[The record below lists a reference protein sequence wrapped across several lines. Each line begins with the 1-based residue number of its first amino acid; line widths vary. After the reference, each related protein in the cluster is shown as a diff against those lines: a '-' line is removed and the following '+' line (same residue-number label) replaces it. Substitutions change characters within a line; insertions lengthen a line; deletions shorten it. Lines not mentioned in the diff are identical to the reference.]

1 MAKKGIN
8 FVISVDNKQADTA
21 IRSTQQSFRNMASQM
36 KGLGSNVDNAVNNS
50 FSNIGKSVKK
60 TATEITASMA
70 SIGKS
75 MLGFTAFQQGAQY
88 VREFVGEIGSF
99 KKAMTE
105 VSTISSQVAGDM
117 EGFSNKVLQ
126 MTSQIP
132 VGATES
138 AKALY
143 QIESAS
149 HHGADALNILE
160 QSAKAAI
167 GGVTD
172 TATAADAITTI
183 LNAYHMSADQAQ
195 AVSDKLFMTVRNG
208 KTTWNELA
216 HSIAN
221 VAPAA
226 ASYGVSLDEMLAAI
240 ATMTK
245 QGVQTAN
252 AVTQLNAVITAGT
265 SALGDGAFRSRSF
278 ADAIAM
284 IEHAANGSDL
294 ALKAELGNVRA
305 MRAVFTLGGDSAKL
319 FAGDLNDISN
329 SAGSASS
336 AYEKMSNTL
345 GAQQK
350 LLKNNITNLLTDLVG
365 GVNASLKDVVKFI
378 NKAFE
383 TGEAQKFVNAIKE
396 LVIVYGSYRATII
409 ATNAVM
415 KIHKTIMEATRVEM
429 ALAKM
434 QAKAYAEMGLAE
446 LATKT
451 AAVTKAQAMQ
461 SASLK
466 VLSRAWNTL
475 TTSMLANPTM
485 WVIGAITALVYAT
498 YKLVTADSDA
508 EIAQKSLNR
517 QIDDYNNKTAEARTK
532 TNEFIDTLRDQNKTL
547 YQQEKA
553 YKDLIKQRGVFANYS
568 MDELK
573 GMSQDD
579 IDKLINQSDQEQE
592 IKQRTDQIK
601 ALNELIETYNGG
613 ADGIGGGGDLAKRLD
628 AKYNLTESAFSLY
641 KIVDEETSVWSGSF
655 NKQWKAILEANSNY
669 LAQMKQDITDANLHE
684 ALIPQSKELE
694 EYYTNAE
701 KAVDVYLNAIKKI
714 PETSREGSASVAK
727 LSSTATTA
735 MNAVRNTILR
745 KKAELQ
751 VELAKNPTDVKIQ
764 AQIENYDRVLTD
776 IETLATLI
784 QNGGKPWAID
794 VLVNYR
800 KGKMQ
805 FDASQFSG
813 LDFTN
818 KPLTASAFQSGANKG
833 IQQFPLTGINFSNR
847 QQVAQ
852 ASALSEPKQT
862 TPEDTYKQQQE
873 AEKAKQKA
881 EQARQR
887 AEAKREQ
894 ETRKKQQTELRK
906 FERTIKQQR
915 EQVETQ
921 MQIENAET
929 ALLPEGKIK
938 SAQKALNEY
947 NKSLESL
954 RREYED
960 IRKQRYNDALAEW
973 QEDNPDWAKKGKTF
987 GKTLNDFQLTSQEQE
1002 AWDKRNEVARQAYDK
1017 QIKEAN
1023 EADLQYMLNYLK
1035 EYGNMQEQRV
1045 ALAQLYDA
1053 KIAKSNNEYEKKS
1066 LQREKQKALSDKDNA
1081 YMLKNIDF
1089 ASVFDQLGG
1098 MIKEPLENALKELR
1112 AYTRTGDFK
1121 NKSTEEKKAIYDA
1134 INSAESKLNWQLKEL
1149 DFKKVGVDLD
1159 AYNNAVIKAKNAEEQ
1174 VTTTFARL
1182 QDAQEQYNK
1191 ALKTGNSAVI
1201 QSAKQNLDNAKTD
1214 NADANQNKTNADNE
1228 QAEANKN
1235 LKTSATGLAKSLEG
1249 VQNVAQAIASG
1260 SASQVWKSLPN
1271 EAQKSV
1277 TDALAKVFGGK
1288 SDFIS
1293 QIIGAILSIL
1303 DILKE
1308 GIGTLISGLI
1318 DSIFNA
1324 VSGLL
1329 KNILSGKFLEQ
1340 IVSSVRKGWD
1350 NILNSI
1356 TLGGFHSWIGSG
1368 GNASKVEKEEKR
1380 LNKQLERVATALD
1393 KLREQLD
1400 DSKGGYKTIEA
1411 GQKALQAAQ
1420 KKEELNQKKLEN
1432 RMGYTK
1438 SHRSNTYR
1446 LRRELKDEDYD
1457 AISEV
1462 VGRDI
1467 RSVDDIYK
1475 MSSEEMS
1482 TLRANDALTWDKLVS
1497 TGKYDW
1503 EKYWNAMADAGDDV
1517 KKITEQIKEKLTS
1530 ISFDSVYDSFRNMLS
1545 DMDSGVQDFSD
1556 SASEMIYKA
1565 LMGNF
1570 VADKYQEQL
1579 KAWYNKMAGYLKD
1592 QNGDLTQTQIK
1603 DLTNEFTEMAKSAQ
1617 KQRDYI
1623 AQITGYTESS
1633 QQGTTKGFSAMDQ
1646 DTASELN
1653 GRFTALQVSNEN
1665 ISTAMQNSL
1674 AQLVDMNIT
1683 IFNGV
1688 GILDDIRTLHALA
1701 NNMLS
1706 DVVTNTKPLR
1716 ELNEKI
1722 DRLIQNTNN
1731 L

>member
-1 MAKKGIN
+1 MGKKGIN

-117 EGFSNKVLQ
+117 EGFSDKVLQ

-336 AYEKMSNTL
+336 AYEKMSSTL

-434 QAKAYAEMGLAE
+434 QAKAYAEMGLVE
-446 LATKT
+446 MATKT

-461 SASLK
+461 AAVLK
-466 VLSRAWNTL
+466 MLSRAWKTL
-475 TTSMLANPTM
+475 TTSMLANPVM
-485 WVIGAITALVYAT
+485 WVVGAITALVYAT
-498 YKLVTADSDA
+498 YKLVTADSKA

-517 QIDDYNNKTAEARTK
+517 QIDDYNNKTTEARNK
-532 TNEFIDTLRDQNKTL
+532 TNEFIDALRDQNKTL

-553 YKDLIKQRGVFANYS
+553 YKDLIKQRGVFAKYS
-568 MDELK
+568 MEQLK
-573 GMSQDD
+573 SMSQDD

-601 ALNELIETYNGG
+601 ALNELIKTYNGG
-613 ADGIGGGGDLAKRLD
+613 AEGIGGGGDLAKRLD

-655 NKQWKAILEANSNY
+655 NKQWKAILEANSKY

-701 KAVDVYLNAIKKI
+701 KAVDIYLNAIKKI

-751 VELAKNPTDVKIQ
+751 IELAKNPTDVKIQ
-764 AQIENYDRVLTD
+764 AQIENYDKVLTD

-818 KPLTASAFQSGANKG
+818 KPLTASAFQGRANKG
-833 IQQFPLTGINFSNR
+833 IQQFPLMGINFSNR

-881 EQARQR
+881 EQAQQR

-915 EQVETQ
+915 EKIDAQ
-921 MQIENAET
+921 MQIEDADT
-929 ALLPEGKIK
+929 ALLPESKIK
-938 SAQKALNEY
+938 ASRKALDDY
-947 NKSLESL
+947 NKTVESL
-954 RREYED
+954 LREYED
-960 IRKQRYNDALAEW
+960 IRKQRFNDALAEW

-1002 AWDKRNEVARQAYDK
+1002 AWDKRNEVARQAYEK

-1134 INSAESKLNWQLKEL
+1134 INSAESKLNWQLGEL
-1149 DFKKVGVDLD
+1149 DFKKVGADLD

-1201 QSAKQNLDNAKTD
+1201 QSARQNLDNAKTD
-1214 NADANQNKTNADNE
+1214 NDNANQYKTNADNE

-1293 QIIGAILSIL
+1293 QIIGAILSML

-1308 GIGTLISGLI
+1308 GIGTLISGLL

-1420 KKEELNQKKLEN
+1420 KKEELNQKKLAN
-1432 RMGYTK
+1432 RQGYSK
-1438 SHRSNTYR
+1438 AHHSNTYY
-1446 LRRELKDEDYD
+1446 LRQALKDEDFD

-1475 MSSEEMS
+1475 LSSEEMS

-1503 EKYWNAMADAGDDV
+1503 EEYWDAVADAGDDM
-1517 KKITEQIKEKLTS
+1517 KEITEQIQEKLTS
-1530 ISFDSVYDSFRNMLS
+1530 ISFDSVYDGFRDMLS
-1545 DMDSGVQDFSD
+1545 DMDSSVQDFSD
-1556 SASEMIYKA
+1556 NASEMIYKA

-1570 VADKYQEQL
+1570 VADKYQGQL
-1579 KAWYNKMAGYLKD
+1579 KAWYDKMAGYLKD

-1603 DLTNEFTEMAKSAQ
+1603 DLTNEYTEMAKSAQ

>member
-1 MAKKGIN
+1 MGKKGIN

-305 MRAVFTLGGDSAKL
+305 MRAVFTLGGNSAKL

-429 ALAKM
+429 ALAKI
-434 QAKAYAEMGLAE
+434 ASIEC
-446 LATKT
+446 TT
-451 AAVTKAQAMQ
+451 AQAMQ
-461 SASLK
+461 AASLK
-466 VLSRAWNTL
+466 VLSRAWKTL
-475 TTSMLANPTM
+475 TTSMLANPVM
-485 WVIGAITALVYAT
+485 WVVGAITALVYAT
-498 YKLVTADSDA
+498 YKLVTADSKA

-517 QIDDYNNKTAEARTK
+517 QIDDYNNKTTEARNK

-553 YKDLIKQRGVFANYS
+553 YKDLIKQRGVFAKYS
-568 MDELK
+568 MEQLK
-573 GMSQDD
+573 SMSQDD

-601 ALNELIETYNGG
+601 ALNELIKTYNGG
-613 ADGIGGGGDLAKRLD
+613 AEGIGGGGDLAKRLD

-655 NKQWKAILEANSNY
+655 NKQWKAILEANSKY

-694 EYYTNAE
+694 KYYINAE

-751 VELAKNPTDVKIQ
+751 TELAKNPTDVKIQ

-818 KPLTASAFQSGANKG
+818 KPLTASAFQGRANKG
-833 IQQFPLTGINFSNR
+833 IQQFPLMGINFSNR

-915 EQVETQ
+915 EKIDAQ
-921 MQIENAET
+921 MQIEDANT
-929 ALLPEGKIK
+929 ALLPESNIK
-938 SAQKALNEY
+938 ASQKALNDY
-947 NKSLESL
+947 NKTVESL

-960 IRKQRYNDALAEW
+960 IRKQRFNDALAEW

-987 GKTLNDFQLTSQEQE
+987 GKTLNDFQLTPQEQE
-1002 AWDKRNEVARQAYDK
+1002 AWNKRLAVAKKKYDEYEIELRKKEVQA
-1017 QIKEAN
+1017 
-1023 EADLQYMLNYLK
+1023 MLDYLK
-1035 EYGNMQEQRV
+1035 EFGSAEEKRLAIAKEYDEKIQTIRQGQGTEKEKEYRV
-1045 ALAQLYDA
+1045 AGLRKREQTELAQIDAQKIAMGIDWSVAFKGIGKILSDVAKETLTRLNAYMKTPEYKALSSEAKKPYVDLRKNLKDETGGNSASPFKLSTWTQVEKDTKSYQAAVQNLRKAQEEYELGIVEEKKLINKLSEDPNNNKLKELLTRQRTLNIAQKRTVDNAQGKTDDARNDLVDSTEAAVNGLDNFSSALGQITSGSLYGFANGVANLINSLSKDGNAVGGLLQALGGKIGGLVGAILQLIDMLGETPRKFVDDLLA
-1053 KIAKSNNEYEKKS
+1053 KIARVIE
-1066 LQREKQKALSDKDNA
+1066 AVLSQLPEIGA
-1081 YMLKNIDF
+1081 TATKNVVKLVGNIF
-1089 ASVFDQLGG
+1089 SGIAG
-1098 MIKEPLENALKELR
+1098 MF
-1112 AYTRTGDFK
+1112 G
-1121 NKSTEEKKAIYDA
+1121 
-1134 INSAESKLNWQLKEL
+1134 
-1149 DFKKVGVDLD
+1149 
-1159 AYNNAVIKAKNAEEQ
+1159 AKNP
-1174 VTTTFARL
+1174 FGI
-1182 QDAQEQYNK
+1182 N
-1191 ALKTGNSAVI
+1191 GNS
-1201 QSAKQNLDNAKTD
+1201 K
-1214 NADANQNKTNADNE
+1214 
-1228 QAEANKN
+1228 
-1235 LKTSATGLAKSLEG
+1235 
-1249 VQNVAQAIASG
+1249 
-1260 SASQVWKSLPN
+1260 
-1271 EAQKSV
+1271 
-1277 TDALAKVFGGK
+1277 
-1288 SDFIS
+1288 
-1293 QIIGAILSIL
+1293 
-1303 DILKE
+1303 
-1308 GIGTLISGLI
+1308 
-1318 DSIFNA
+1318 
-1324 VSGLL
+1324 
-1329 KNILSGKFLEQ
+1329 
-1340 IVSSVRKGWD
+1340 
-1350 NILNSI
+1350 
-1356 TLGGFHSWIGSG
+1356 
-1368 GNASKVEKEEKR
+1368 KVEKEEIR
-1380 LNKQLERVATALD
+1380 LNKQLERVAIALD

-1411 GQKALQAAQ
+1411 GQKALEAAQ
-1420 KKEELNQKKLEN
+1420 KKEELNQKKLAN

-1438 SHRSNTYR
+1438 SHHSNTHY
-1446 LRRELKDEDYD
+1446 LRDALKQEDYD

-1503 EKYWNAMADAGDDV
+1503 EEYWDVMANAGDDM
-1517 KKITEQIKEKLTS
+1517 KKITEQIQEKLTS
-1530 ISFDSVYDSFRNMLS
+1530 ISFDSVYDGFRDMLS
-1545 DMDSGVQDFSD
+1545 DMDSSVQDFSD
-1556 SASEMIYKA
+1556 NASEMIYKA

-1603 DLTNEFTEMAKSAQ
+1603 DLTNEYTEMAKSAQ

>member
-1 MAKKGIN
+1 MGKKGIN

-117 EGFSNKVLQ
+117 EGFSDKVLQ

-429 ALAKM
+429 ALAKI
-434 QAKAYAEMGLAE
+434 ASIEC
-446 LATKT
+446 TT
-451 AAVTKAQAMQ
+451 AQAMQ
-461 SASLK
+461 AASLK
-466 VLSRAWNTL
+466 VLSRAWKTL
-475 TTSMLANPTM
+475 TTSMLANPVM
-485 WVIGAITALVYAT
+485 WVVGAITALVYAT
-498 YKLVTADSDA
+498 YKLVTADSKA

-517 QIDDYNNKTAEARTK
+517 QIDDYNNKTTEARNK

-553 YKDLIKQRGVFANYS
+553 YKDLIKQRGVFAKYS
-568 MDELK
+568 MEQLK
-573 GMSQDD
+573 SMSQDD

-601 ALNELIETYNGG
+601 ALNELIKTYNGG
-613 ADGIGGGGDLAKRLD
+613 AEGIGGGGDLAKRLD

-655 NKQWKAILEANSNY
+655 NKQWKAILEANSKY

-701 KAVDVYLNAIKKI
+701 KAVDIYLNAIKKI

-751 VELAKNPTDVKIQ
+751 IELAKNPTDVKIQ
-764 AQIENYDRVLTD
+764 AQIENYDKVLTD

-818 KPLTASAFQSGANKG
+818 KPLTASAFQGRANKG
-833 IQQFPLTGINFSNR
+833 IQQFPLMGINFNNR

-881 EQARQR
+881 EQAQQR

-915 EQVETQ
+915 EKIDAQ
-921 MQIENAET
+921 MQIEDANT
-929 ALLPEGKIK
+929 ALLPESKIK
-938 SAQKALNEY
+938 ASRKALDDY
-947 NKSLESL
+947 NKTVESL

-960 IRKQRYNDALAEW
+960 IRKQRFNDALAEW

-1002 AWDKRNEVARQAYDK
+1002 AWDKRNEVARQAYEK

-1134 INSAESKLNWQLKEL
+1134 INSAESKLNWQLREL
-1149 DFKKVGVDLD
+1149 NFKKVGVDLD

-1214 NADANQNKTNADNE
+1214 NDNAKTDKANADNE
-1228 QAEANKN
+1228 QAEANNN
-1235 LKTSATGLAKSLEG
+1235 LKTSATGLTKSLEG

-1293 QIIGAILSIL
+1293 QIIGAILSML

-1329 KNILSGKFLEQ
+1329 KNILSGEFLEQ
-1340 IVSSVRKGWD
+1340 IASSVRKGLD

-1393 KLREQLD
+1393 KLREQLN

-1411 GQKALQAAQ
+1411 GQKALEAAQ
-1420 KKEELNQKKLEN
+1420 KKEELNQKKLAN
-1432 RMGYTK
+1432 RMGY
-1438 SHRSNTYR
+1438 HRSHGSNTHK
-1446 LRRELKDEDYD
+1446 LRKALKDEDYD

-1497 TGKYDW
+1497 TGEYDW
-1503 EKYWNAMADAGDDV
+1503 EKYWDAMADAGDDM
-1517 KKITEQIKEKLTS
+1517 KEITEQIQEKLTS
-1530 ISFDSVYDSFRNMLS
+1530 ISFDSVYDGFRDMLS
-1545 DMDSGVQDFSD
+1545 DMDSSVQDFSD
-1556 SASEMIYKA
+1556 NASEMIYKA

-1603 DLTNEFTEMAKSAQ
+1603 DLTNEYTEMAKSAQ

>member
-117 EGFSNKVLQ
+117 EGFSDKVLQ

-429 ALAKM
+429 ALAK
-434 QAKAYAEMGLAE
+434 LASIE
-446 LATKT
+446 CTT
-451 AAVTKAQAMQ
+451 AQAMQ
-461 SASLK
+461 AASLK
-466 VLSRAWNTL
+466 VLSRAWKTL
-475 TTSMLANPTM
+475 TTSMLANPVM
-485 WVIGAITALVYAT
+485 WVVGAITALVYAT
-498 YKLVTADSDA
+498 YKLVTANNDA
-508 EIAQKSLNR
+508 EVAQNSLNR
-517 QIDDYNNKTAEARTK
+517 QIDNYNNKTSEARNK
-532 TNEFIDTLRDQNKTL
+532 TNEFIDALRDQNKTL

-553 YKDLIKQRGVFANYS
+553 YKDLIKQRGIFAKYS
-568 MDELK
+568 IEQLK
-573 GMSQDD
+573 AMSQDD
-579 IDKLINQSDQEQE
+579 IEKLINQSDQEQE
-592 IKQRTDQIK
+592 LQQRANQIK
-601 ALNELIETYNGG
+601 AIQDLLLQLKPVEELNDRVTVWGANATY
-613 ADGIGGGGDLAKRLD
+613 AK
-628 AKYNLTESAFSLY
+628 KYDKQYGLQGSAFSLQDIY
-641 KIVDEETSVWSGSF
+641 NKDMSIWTGNWSSQWEAVLSR
-655 NKQWKAILEANSNY
+655 NKQY

-694 EYYTNAE
+694 EYYINAE

-751 VELAKNPTDVKIQ
+751 IELAKNPTDVKIQ

-818 KPLTASAFQSGANKG
+818 KPLTASAFQGGANKK
-833 IQQFPLTGINFSNR
+833 IQQFPLMGINFSNR

-852 ASALSEPKQT
+852 ASASSETKQT

-915 EQVETQ
+915 EKIDAQ
-921 MQIENAET
+921 MQIEDANT
-929 ALLPEGKIK
+929 ALLPESKIK
-938 SAQKALNEY
+938 ASQKALDDY
-947 NKSLESL
+947 NKTVESL

-960 IRKQRYNDALAEW
+960 IRKQRFNDALAEW
-973 QEDNPDWAKKGKTF
+973 QEDNPEWAKKGKTF

-1002 AWDKRNEVARQAYDK
+1002 AWDKRNEVARQAYEK
-1017 QIKEAN
+1017 QIREAN

-1112 AYTRTGDFK
+1112 AYTRTEGFA

-1134 INSAESKLNWQLKEL
+1134 INSAESKLNWQLGEL
-1149 DFKKVGVDLD
+1149 NFKKVGVDLD
-1159 AYNNAVIKAKNAEEQ
+1159 AYNIPYTHKRTQKGANECNTERYKK
-1174 VTTTFARL
+1174 
-1182 QDAQEQYNK
+1182 YH
-1191 ALKTGNSAVI
+1191 KTPNV
-1201 QSAKQNLDNAKTD
+1201 KRY
-1214 NADANQNKTNADNE
+1214 AN
-1228 QAEANKN
+1228 
-1235 LKTSATGLAKSLEG
+1235 
-1249 VQNVAQAIASG
+1249 I
-1260 SASQVWKSLPN
+1260 
-1271 EAQKSV
+1271 
-1277 TDALAKVFGGK
+1277 
-1288 SDFIS
+1288 
-1293 QIIGAILSIL
+1293 
-1303 DILKE
+1303 
-1308 GIGTLISGLI
+1308 
-1318 DSIFNA
+1318 
-1324 VSGLL
+1324 
-1329 KNILSGKFLEQ
+1329 
-1340 IVSSVRKGWD
+1340 
-1350 NILNSI
+1350 
-1356 TLGGFHSWIGSG
+1356 
-1368 GNASKVEKEEKR
+1368 
-1380 LNKQLERVATALD
+1380 
-1393 KLREQLD
+1393 
-1400 DSKGGYKTIEA
+1400 
-1411 GQKALQAAQ
+1411 
-1420 KKEELNQKKLEN
+1420 
-1432 RMGYTK
+1432 
-1438 SHRSNTYR
+1438 
-1446 LRRELKDEDYD
+1446 
-1457 AISEV
+1457 
-1462 VGRDI
+1462 
-1467 RSVDDIYK
+1467 
-1475 MSSEEMS
+1475 
-1482 TLRANDALTWDKLVS
+1482 
-1497 TGKYDW
+1497 
-1503 EKYWNAMADAGDDV
+1503 
-1517 KKITEQIKEKLTS
+1517 
-1530 ISFDSVYDSFRNMLS
+1530 
-1545 DMDSGVQDFSD
+1545 
-1556 SASEMIYKA
+1556 
-1565 LMGNF
+1565 
-1570 VADKYQEQL
+1570 
-1579 KAWYNKMAGYLKD
+1579 
-1592 QNGDLTQTQIK
+1592 
-1603 DLTNEFTEMAKSAQ
+1603 
-1617 KQRDYI
+1617 
-1623 AQITGYTESS
+1623 
-1633 QQGTTKGFSAMDQ
+1633 
-1646 DTASELN
+1646 
-1653 GRFTALQVSNEN
+1653 
-1665 ISTAMQNSL
+1665 
-1674 AQLVDMNIT
+1674 
-1683 IFNGV
+1683 
-1688 GILDDIRTLHALA
+1688 
-1701 NNMLS
+1701 
-1706 DVVTNTKPLR
+1706 
-1716 ELNEKI
+1716 
-1722 DRLIQNTNN
+1722 
-1731 L
+1731 

>member
-1 MAKKGIN
+1 MGKKGIN

-415 KIHKTIMEATRVEM
+415 KIHKTIMEATRVEI
-429 ALAKM
+429 ALAKI
-434 QAKAYAEMGLAE
+434 ASIEC
-446 LATKT
+446 TT
-451 AAVTKAQAMQ
+451 AQAMQ
-461 SASLK
+461 AASLK
-466 VLSRAWNTL
+466 VLSRAWKTL
-475 TTSMLANPTM
+475 TTSMLANPVM
-485 WVIGAITALVYAT
+485 WVVGAITALVYAT
-498 YKLVTADSDA
+498 YKLVTANNDA
-508 EIAQKSLNR
+508 EVAQNSLNR
-517 QIDDYNNKTAEARTK
+517 QIDNYNNKTSEARNK
-532 TNEFIDTLRDQNKTL
+532 TNEFIDALRDQNKTL

-553 YKDLIKQRGVFANYS
+553 YKDLIKQRGIFAKYS
-568 MDELK
+568 IEQLK
-573 GMSQDD
+573 AMSQDD
-579 IDKLINQSDQEQE
+579 IEKLINQSDQEQE
-592 IKQRTDQIK
+592 LQQRANQIK
-601 ALNELIETYNGG
+601 AIQDLLLQLKPVEELNDRVTVWGANATY
-613 ADGIGGGGDLAKRLD
+613 AK
-628 AKYNLTESAFSLY
+628 KYDKQYGLQGSAFSLQDIY
-641 KIVDEETSVWSGSF
+641 DKDMSIWTGNWSSQWEAVLSR
-655 NKQWKAILEANSNY
+655 NKQY

-751 VELAKNPTDVKIQ
+751 IELAKNPTDVKIQ

-818 KPLTASAFQSGANKG
+818 KPLTASAFQGRANKG
-833 IQQFPLTGINFSNR
+833 IQQFPLMGINFSNR

-852 ASALSEPKQT
+852 ASASSEPKQT

-881 EQARQR
+881 EQAQQR

-915 EQVETQ
+915 EKIDAQ
-921 MQIENAET
+921 MQIEDANT
-929 ALLPEGKIK
+929 ALLPESKIK
-938 SAQKALNEY
+938 ASRKALDDY
-947 NKSLESL
+947 NKTVESL

-960 IRKQRYNDALAEW
+960 IRKQRFNDALAEW
-973 QEDNPDWAKKGKTF
+973 QENNPEWAKKGKTF

-1002 AWDKRNEVARQAYDK
+1002 AWDKRNEVARQAYEK

-1134 INSAESKLNWQLKEL
+1134 INSAESKLNWQLSEL

-1303 DILKE
+1303 DILKD

-1318 DSIFNA
+1318 DSIFSA

-1411 GQKALQAAQ
+1411 GQKALEAAQ
-1420 KKEELNQKKLEN
+1420 KKEELNQKKLAN
-1432 RMGYTK
+1432 RMGYHK
-1438 SHRSNTYR
+1438 SHHSNTYY
-1446 LRRELKDEDYD
+1446 LRDALKQEDYD

-1462 VGRDI
+1462 VGRNI

-1503 EKYWNAMADAGDDV
+1503 EKYWNAIADAGDDM
-1517 KKITEQIKEKLTS
+1517 KEITEQIQEKLTS
-1530 ISFDSVYDSFRNMLS
+1530 ISFDSVYDGFRDMLS
-1545 DMDSGVQDFSD
+1545 DMDSSVQDFSD
-1556 SASEMIYKA
+1556 NASEMIYKA

-1579 KAWYNKMAGYLKD
+1579 KAWYDKMAGYLKD

-1603 DLTNEFTEMAKSAQ
+1603 DLTNEYTEMAKSAQ

>member
-117 EGFSNKVLQ
+117 DGFSNKVLQ

-319 FAGDLNDISN
+319 FANDLNDISN

-365 GVNASLKDVVKFI
+365 GVNASLKDVVKYI

-415 KIHKTIMEATRVEM
+415 KIHKTIMEATRLEM

-434 QAKAYAEMGLAE
+434 ASIEC
-446 LATKT
+446 TT
-451 AAVTKAQAMQ
+451 AQAMQ
-461 SASLK
+461 AAGLK
-466 VLSRAWNTL
+466 VLSRAWNSL
-475 TTSMLANPTM
+475 TTSMLANPVM
-485 WVIGAITALVYAT
+485 WVVGAITALVYAT
-498 YKLVTADSDA
+498 YKLVTADSEA
-508 EIAQKSLNR
+508 EVAQKSLNR
-517 QIDDYNNKTAEARTK
+517 QIDDYNNKTAEARNK

-553 YKDLIKQRGVFANYS
+553 YKDLIKQRGVFAKYS
-568 MDELK
+568 MEQLK
-573 GMSQDD
+573 SMSQDD

-592 IKQRTDQIK
+592 LQQRANQIK
-601 ALNELIETYNGG
+601 AIQNLIHQIKPIEDLNDRISVWGANSTY
-613 ADGIGGGGDLAKRLD
+613 AK
-628 AKYNLTESAFSLY
+628 KYDKQYGLEGSAFSLQDIY
-641 KIVDEETSVWSGSF
+641 DKDMSIWTGTWSSQWEAVLNQ
-655 NKQWKAILEANSNY
+655 NKQY
-669 LAQMKQDITDANLHE
+669 LAQMKSDIADANIHE

-694 EYYTNAE
+694 KYYTDAE
-701 KAVDVYLNAIKKI
+701 KAVDVYLDAIKKI
-714 PETSREGSASVAK
+714 PETSREGNASVAK

-735 MNAVRNTILR
+735 MNTVRNTILR

-751 VELAKNPTDVKIQ
+751 IELKKNPTDVKIQ
-764 AQIENYDRVLTD
+764 AQIENYDRVLAD

-805 FDASQFSG
+805 FDASQFAG
-813 LDFTN
+813 LDFAN
-818 KPLTASAFQSGANKG
+818 KPLTASAFQGGANKG
-833 IQQFPLTGINFSNR
+833 VQQQFPLMGINFSNR
-847 QQVAQ
+847 QHVAQ
-852 ASALSEPKQT
+852 ASAQSETKQKT
-862 TPEDTYKQQQE
+862 SEETYKQQQE
-873 AEKAKQKA
+873 AEKARQKA
-881 EQARQR
+881 EQARQK

-915 EQVETQ
+915 EQVDTQ

-929 ALLPEGKIK
+929 ALLSESKTK
-938 SAQKALNEY
+938 SAQKALDDY
-947 NKSLESL
+947 NKSLETL

-973 QEDNPDWAKKGKTF
+973 QENNPDWAKKGKTF
-987 GKTLNDFQLTSQEQE
+987 DKTLNDFQLTSQEQE
-1002 AWDKRNEVARQAYDK
+1002 AWDKRNEVARQAYEK

-1035 EYGNMQEQRV
+1035 EYGNMQEQRY

-1066 LQREKQKALSDKDNA
+1066 LLQEKQKALSDKDNA
-1081 YMLKNIDF
+1081 YMLRNIDF

-1098 MIKEPLENALKELR
+1098 MIKEPLEDALKELR
-1112 AYTRTGDFK
+1112 AYTRTDGFK
-1121 NKSTEEKKAIYDA
+1121 GKSTEEKKAIYDA
-1134 INSAESKLNWQLKEL
+1134 INNAESKLQWQLSDL
-1149 DFKKVGVDLD
+1149 DFKKTGRDLD
-1159 AYNNAVIKAKNAEEQ
+1159 AYNDAVIKAKNANEQ
-1174 VTTTFARL
+1174 VTTTLARL
-1182 QDAQEQYNK
+1182 QDAQKEYEK
-1191 ALKTGNSAVI
+1191 ALKTGNSTVI
-1201 QSAKQNLDNAKTD
+1201 KSARQNLDNAKTD
-1214 NADANQNKTNADNE
+1214 NDKANQDKTDADNK
-1228 QAEANKN
+1228 QAQANEN
-1235 LKTSATGLAKSLEG
+1235 LKHSATGLAKSLEN

-1277 TDALAKVFGGK
+1277 TDALAKAVGGK

-1293 QIIGAILSIL
+1293 QMIGAILSIL
-1303 DILKE
+1303 DILKD
-1308 GIGTLISGLI
+1308 GIGTLISGLL
-1318 DSIFNA
+1318 DSIFDA

-1340 IVSSVRKGWD
+1340 IVSSIREGWD
-1350 NILNSI
+1350 NVLNSV

-1368 GNASKVEKEEKR
+1368 GNASKVAKEEER
-1380 LNKQLERVATALD
+1380 LNKQLERVTTALD

-1400 DSKGGYKTIEA
+1400 DSKGGYQTIEA

-1432 RMGYTK
+1432 RMGYHN
-1438 SHRSNTYR
+1438 SHHSNTHY
-1446 LRRELKDEDYD
+1446 LRDALKEDDYD

-1482 TLRANDALTWDKLVS
+1482 TLRANDALTWDKLVT

-1503 EKYWNAMADAGDDV
+1503 EEYWDAMADAGDDAKEIV
-1517 KKITEQIKEKLTS
+1517 EQIQEKLTS
-1530 ISFDSVYDSFRNMLS
+1530 TSFDSVYNGFRDMLM
-1545 DMDSGVQDFSD
+1545 DMDSSLQDFSD
-1556 SASEMIYKA
+1556 DASEMIYKA

-1570 VADKYQEQL
+1570 VADKYQKQL
-1579 KAWYNKMAGYLKD
+1579 KEWYEKMAKYLQD

-1603 DLTNEFTEMAKSAQ
+1603 DLTNEYTEMAKSAQ

-1623 AQITGYTESS
+1623 AQITGYAETSS
-1633 QQGTTKGFSAMDQ
+1633 QQGSTKGFNAMDQ

-1653 GRFTALQVSNEN
+1653 GRFTALQASGES

-1674 AQLVDMNIT
+1674 SQLIDMNIT
-1683 IFNGV
+1683 ISNGV

-1701 NNMLS
+1701 NSMLS
-1706 DVVTNTKPLR
+1706 DVVTNTNPLR

-1722 DRLIQNTNN
+1722 DKLIHNTNN